1 MFDTV
6 YLIALAAWLGSILFF
21 SFAIAPMVF
30 QVLDPETAGRFL
42 RAFFPRYYIW
52 GAVSGALAL
61 PCAVGGPLAFPEH
74 RGPMVG
80 LQALIIIAAVLLTLY
95 AVNSLT
101 PAINAAKDAGEA
113 GKQRFERLHRR
124 SVILNGLVMIL
135 LMGLIV
141 AFVARP
147 SSRTKG
153 IIEPSPLQR
162 TLLELKS
169 GKSSSSATT
178 NGLEKR

>member
-1 MFDTV
+1 
-6 YLIALAAWLGSILFF
+6 
-21 SFAIAPMVF
+21 
-30 QVLDPETAGRFL
+30 
-42 RAFFPRYYIW
+42 
-52 GAVSGALAL
+52 
-61 PCAVGGPLAFPEH
+61 
-74 RGPMVG
+74 MVG